1 RLEPRLV
8 LLLPRR
14 AAARGHPAEQLHP
27 SSRGGVQMTTTAD
40 TKTETPLVRLTDAGK
55 NYGNIIALQG
65 VTLDVGAS
73 EVTCVLG
80 DNGAGK
86 YTLIKIIVGVH
97 QHTHGTYEVASAS
110 G

>member
-1 RLEPRLV
+1 KPGHRLRRLEPRLV

-14 AAARGHPAEQLHP
+14 AAARGHPAQQLHP
-27 SSRGGVQMTTTAD
+27 ESRGGIEMTTTAD
-40 TKTETPLVRLTDAGK
+40 TKTETPLVRSTAAAS

-65 VTLDVGAS
+65 VTLDVGAN

-86 YTLIKIIVGVH
+86 STLIKIIAGLH
-97 QHTHGTYEVASAS
+97 
-110 G
+110 